1 MAGER
6 QPEAEE
12 RAARRFGP
20 DLFLVAYERMN
31 RHGADG
37 LAAGLAFGALLSSA
51 PLLLVVLAALGAL
64 LGEGA
69 ARREV
74 LQVVSDALGARPSE
88 LVAGWIDEADAWS
101 ATATAFGLVFF
112 FFGAGRL
119 ALLVDAAF
127 KVVFEVPEPPHKTG
141 LRGAIRDYLRLHAL
155 SLVVTLGASLLLLV
169 SMLVGEGALRVFGGG
184 DVESFGALVGRWV
197 LSSGFLFA
205 SVALTYWLLPPVR
218 LERVE
223 VLEGALVTTILLVL
237 GIAILRALSAAL
249 ELGAAY
255 GAASAIVGTLLA
267 LYWAAQAFLYGAELT
282 GELARR
288 RRRASGTA
296 ARSVL

>member
-1 MAGER
+1 MTEEG
-6 QPEAEE
+6 QPKADPK
-12 RAARRFGP
+12 AAQRFSA
-20 DLFLVAYERMN
+20 DLFLVAYDRMN

-51 PLLLVVLAALGAL
+51 PLLLVVLAALGAF

-74 LQVVSDALGARPSE
+74 LHVVSDALGSRPSQ

-101 ATATAFGLVFF
+101 ATATVFGLVFF

-127 KVVFEVPEPPHKTG
+127 KVVFEVAEPPKHAG

-155 SLVVTLGASLLLLV
+155 SLLVTLGASALLLASV
-169 SMLVGEGALRVFGGG
+169 LVGVGVLRA
-184 DVESFGALVGRWV
+184 FGANDAESTPALIGRWV

-205 SVALTYWLLPPVR
+205 SVALTYRLLPPVR

-237 GIAILRALSAAL
+237 GIAILRALGAAL
-249 ELGAAY
+249 EFGAAY

-267 LYWAAQAFLYGAELT
+267 LYWSAQAFLYGAELT

-288 RRRASGTA
+288 RRRSSGTA